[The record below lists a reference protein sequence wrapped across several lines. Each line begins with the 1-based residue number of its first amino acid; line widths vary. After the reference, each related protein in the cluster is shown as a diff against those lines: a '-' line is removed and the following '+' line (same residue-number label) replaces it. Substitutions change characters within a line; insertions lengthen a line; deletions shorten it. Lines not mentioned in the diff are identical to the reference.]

1 MVACQWIIQNDTKLH
16 QCRSRSYLL
25 FFSVQYKMLKP
36 YRLNENI
43 ACVCLR
49 GPLSVN
55 SILWQRTGSLDEQC
69 ACADVLCYNQ
79 QGQAALRPHT
89 HAHTHTSTV
98 LWPWVAQAL
107 VDPSELCQ
115 FKHCDSPDLGKALA
129 RRNLSMQIHPISSD
143 KTPPHVQAS
152 RTHILQGSSALAIHR
167 LGTFYF
173 LRPSHF
179 PATLQSWTV
188 GISHSQ
194 IAVACF
200 TVDRNQKAKLS
211 DL

>member
-1 MVACQWIIQNDTKLH
+1 MCVPARPTICELHPLTKNW
-16 QCRSRSYLL
+16 QSWWAVCMCRCA
-25 FFSVQYKMLKP
+25 MLQS
-36 YRLNENI
+36 
-43 ACVCLR
+43 A
-49 GPLSVN
+49 GP
-55 SILWQRTGSLDEQC
+55 GSPE
-69 ACADVLCYNQ
+69 AT
-79 QGQAALRPHT
+79 HT
-89 HAHTHTSTV
+89 RAHTHTSTV

-129 RRNLSMQIHPISSD
+129 LRNLSMQIHPISSD

>member
-89 HAHTHTSTV
+89 HVHCTV
-98 LWPWVAQAL
+98 TVGCPSPGRPKWALPIQTLWFPWSGKG
-107 VDPSELCQ
+107 PGSEE
-115 FKHCDSPDLGKALA
+115 FVHA
-129 RRNLSMQIHPISSD
+129 N
-143 KTPPHVQAS
+143 T
-152 RTHILQGSSALAIHR
+152 
-167 LGTFYF
+167 
-173 LRPSHF
+173 SHF
-179 PATLQSWTV
+179 LWQNTTTCPSLKDPHSARLKCPRYSPPGNFLLSEAFTLPCYPSIMNGRDITFSNC
-188 GISHSQ
+188 GRLFYS
-194 IAVACF
+194 
-200 TVDRNQKAKLS
+200 RQKPKS
-211 DL
+211 